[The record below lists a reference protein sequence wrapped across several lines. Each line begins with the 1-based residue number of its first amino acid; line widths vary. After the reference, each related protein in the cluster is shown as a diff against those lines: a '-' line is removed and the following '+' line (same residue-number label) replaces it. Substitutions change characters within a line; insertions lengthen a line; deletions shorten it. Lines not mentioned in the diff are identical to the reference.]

1 VCRGE
6 LEEFPLSGV
15 CFVCLYCLP
24 WTMISAIFGIA
35 YYDYEMRN
43 DDRTIWLLQAEK
55 RETWLMLEYLFHPS
69 PCSLLVVS

>member
-1 VCRGE
+1 
-6 LEEFPLSGV
+6 
-15 CFVCLYCLP
+15 
-24 WTMISAIFGIA
+24 MISAIFGIA